1 MTLTWLAFRNV
12 GRNRVQTTLTVL
24 AIAFGLV
31 CFLLLRTVLWA
42 WTVAVDEGVKDRI
55 ASWNKVTF
63 QLPLPSSYVG
73 RARAI
78 DGIRSTTFANWF
90 GAKDPRHPNEFF
102 SPLAVDTDTYFQVYD
117 DMEVAPEQLAAWRA
131 DRQGAILGDALL
143 AKLGYKIGD
152 LMTLEGSTYPG
163 DWQFRI
169 VGSYR
174 TKSRTVDRSQFL
186 FHWKYLDESVPDT
199 QRSQV
204 GWLMSRVDPKRT
216 AELSRALDTMFD
228 EQPIQT
234 LSMSEQAMKLV
245 FLSNFSALLDAVN
258 VICVVILGII
268 VLILGNTL
276 AIRVRERTHEY
287 GVMCAIGFCRRKIVG
302 LVLGEASI
310 VGAIGGGVGLLF
322 AYLLIDRGIG
332 PFLEDNMGSFF
343 PYFRLPATAAA
354 VGLILC
360 IGGAVVAAAL
370 PALRTARL
378 DPVDALRKID

>member
-1 MTLTWLAFRNV
+1 MTLLRLALRNA
-12 GRNRVQTTLTVL
+12 GRNRGQTLLTVL

-63 QLPLPSSYVG
+63 QLPLPSAYVG

-78 DGIRSTTFANWF
+78 EGIQATTFANWF
-90 GAKDPRHPNEFF
+90 GAKDPRHPGEFF
-102 SPLAVDTDTYFQVYD
+102 SPLAVDTDTYFRVYD
-117 DMEVAPEQLAAWRA
+117 DMEVAPAQLAAWRD

-152 LMTLEGSTYPG
+152 RVTLQGSTYPG

-174 TKSRTVDRSQFL
+174 SKSRTVDRSQFL
-186 FHWKYLDESVPDT
+186 FHWKYLDDSVPDT

-216 AELSRALDTMFD
+216 VELSRALDALFED
-228 EQPIQT
+228 QPIQT
-234 LSMSEQAMKLV
+234 LSMSEQSMKLV

-258 VICVVILGII
+258 VICGVILGII

-276 AIRVRERTHEY
+276 AIRVRARTHEY
-287 GVMCAIGFCRRKIVG
+287 GVIGAIGFRRREIVG
-302 LVLGEASI
+302 LVLGEAAI
-310 VGAIGGGVGLLF
+310 VGAIGGGVGLGLS
-322 AYLLIDRGIG
+322 YLLIDRGIG
-332 PFLEDNMGSFF
+332 PFLEANIGSFF
-343 PYFRLPATAAA
+343 PYFRLPVAAAA
-354 VGLILC
+354 VGLAFSM
-360 IGGAVVAAAL
+360 GGAVAAAVI